1 MNEQLSAYK
10 IKQGRRIYDI
20 YNIFNS
26 FSFALVTGNTV
37 TLYALFLKANTT
49 VVGLLTAFMYLS
61 FFAIPLGKLMVMR
74 FSIMQTFGSTW
85 LLRTASLLPL
95 LAIPFLVSAGHDQY
109 ALYCLL
115 LAVGLFNFFRGAGM
129 IANNPV
135 IRILAPGK
143 DRSSYIV
150 RLSLI
155 NNLAALLA
163 TVLLAWL
170 LRRDPSVQSYNLASM
185 IGILLGFIASILL
198 FRIPEP
204 QSAKPNRQK
213 RKDST
218 TPRQGSTFLR
228 HIRDAFKDA
237 NFRRFVLAFFIISLG
252 IAMIRPFIIVYAKEV
267 YSRRDSAATILSVY
281 SLVGALSVGLLMHL
295 IIDRIGAKPIFI
307 IFSAISALSLIPAF
321 FAPGLASAGI
331 LSTVFLILFTMIS
344 NVGFVG
350 QDNSSQAYFFAM
362 VPEEALMDLSML
374 YYFILAITG
383 GAGSILGGT
392 ILDLLRVQG
401 FSYLQSYQIFFLIVI
416 AIIAIGIVFQRK
428 LLNLGSYRVFETL
441 AVLFS
446 PRDMKAL
453 NLLHKLDRSETIETE
468 EKILNELGEIASS
481 VSCDQLLHYLESPR
495 FTIRMNALR
504 ALYSMNTINAKV
516 RDVVLKEL
524 EQGAFTTAPLAARIL
539 AKFNVQQAVT
549 PLRTA
554 LDSDDYYLAGEAMVA
569 LARLNDSYSQ
579 PKIGTILSQAENPAL
594 ILKGIR
600 ALELFNADNS
610 PMFILDILRR
620 DSIPPYIENEA
631 LLALASLM
639 GIQNDFYYMFE
650 KYRNEKQSPSILFI
664 DILDE
669 IFETKKTSDPVLKK
683 TVIDFIQDYQYDE
696 AFVRWLIGFGKNKLG
711 IRSALLVAVALDIGL
726 IHREAFRFFLSFWA
740 ISLFKKPELAE
751 R

>member
-1 MNEQLSAYK
+1 
-10 IKQGRRIYDI
+10 
-20 YNIFNS
+20 
-26 FSFALVTGNTV
+26 
-37 TLYALFLKANTT
+37 
-49 VVGLLTAFMYLS
+49 
-61 FFAIPLGKLMVMR
+61 
-74 FSIMQTFGSTW
+74 
-85 LLRTASLLPL
+85 
-95 LAIPFLVSAGHDQY
+95 
-109 ALYCLL
+109 
-115 LAVGLFNFFRGAGM
+115 
-129 IANNPV
+129 
-135 IRILAPGK
+135 
-143 DRSSYIV
+143 
-150 RLSLI
+150 
-155 NNLAALLA
+155 
-163 TVLLAWL
+163 
-170 LRRDPSVQSYNLASM
+170 
-185 IGILLGFIASILL
+185 
-198 FRIPEP
+198 
-204 QSAKPNRQK
+204 
-213 RKDST
+213 
-218 TPRQGSTFLR
+218 
-228 HIRDAFKDA
+228 
-237 NFRRFVLAFFIISLG
+237 
-252 IAMIRPFIIVYAKEV
+252 
-267 YSRRDSAATILSVY
+267 
-281 SLVGALSVGLLMHL
+281 MHL

-416 AIIAIGIVFQRK
+416 AIIALGIVFQRK

-495 FTIRMNALR
+495 FTIRMNALQ
-504 ALYSMNTINAKV
+504 ALYSMNTINSKV

-549 PLRTA
+549 PLRAA

-620 DSIPPYIENEA
+620 DTVPPYIENEA

-696 AFVRWLIGFGKNKLG
+696 AFVHWLIGFGKNKLG

-740 ISLFKKPELAE
+740 ICLFKKPELAE

>member
-1 MNEQLSAYK
+1 
-10 IKQGRRIYDI
+10 
-20 YNIFNS
+20 
-26 FSFALVTGNTV
+26 
-37 TLYALFLKANTT
+37 
-49 VVGLLTAFMYLS
+49 
-61 FFAIPLGKLMVMR
+61 
-74 FSIMQTFGSTW
+74 
-85 LLRTASLLPL
+85 
-95 LAIPFLVSAGHDQY
+95 
-109 ALYCLL
+109 
-115 LAVGLFNFFRGAGM
+115 
-129 IANNPV
+129 
-135 IRILAPGK
+135 
-143 DRSSYIV
+143 
-150 RLSLI
+150 
-155 NNLAALLA
+155 
-163 TVLLAWL
+163 
-170 LRRDPSVQSYNLASM
+170 
-185 IGILLGFIASILL
+185 
-198 FRIPEP
+198 
-204 QSAKPNRQK
+204 
-213 RKDST
+213 
-218 TPRQGSTFLR
+218 
-228 HIRDAFKDA
+228 
-237 NFRRFVLAFFIISLG
+237 
-252 IAMIRPFIIVYAKEV
+252 
-267 YSRRDSAATILSVY
+267 
-281 SLVGALSVGLLMHL
+281 MHL

-416 AIIAIGIVFQRK
+416 AIIAIGIIFQRK

-549 PLRTA
+549 PLRAA

-620 DSIPPYIENEA
+620 DTVPPYIENEA

-696 AFVRWLIGFGKNKLG
+696 AFVHWLIGFGKNKLG

>member
-170 LRRDPSVQSYNLASM
+170 LRRDPSVHSYNLASM

-204 QSAKPNRQK
+204 QSAKPNHQK

-281 SLVGALSVGLLMHL
+281 SLV
-295 IIDRIGAKPIFI
+295 
-307 IFSAISALSLIPAF
+307 
-321 FAPGLASAGI
+321 
-331 LSTVFLILFTMIS
+331 LILFTMIS

-549 PLRTA
+549 PLRAA

-620 DSIPPYIENEA
+620 DTVPPYIENEA

-696 AFVRWLIGFGKNKLG
+696 AFVHWLIGFGKNKLG